1 MNHTNETCD
10 DILRDMFQDH
20 STDNAAYRIRCYANR
35 WQRALRRERERVA
48 EAVRKPS
55 SDGRTVFDPPR
66 RRHTN
71 PISSGISAAFP

>member
-1 MNHTNETCD
+1 MSKTNETCD

-35 WQRALRRERERVA
+35 WQRALRRERSNASASDRV
-48 EAVRKPS
+48 EH
-55 SDGRTVFDPPR
+55 DPPR

>member
-1 MNHTNETCD
+1 MSKTNETCD

-48 EAVRKPS
+48 AAVRKPS
-55 SDGRTVFDPPR
+55 RGG
-66 RRHTN
+66 N
-71 PISSGISAAFP
+71 PISEAITAAFP